1 MGMVGKNGESAGIPA
16 DNGLGTE
23 ALGHL
28 LLRLA
33 LPSILAQVVN
43 LLYNLVDRVFVGR
56 IPDTGALA
64 LAGVGVAFPV
74 IMFISAF
81 ASLVG
86 MGGAP
91 RASMA
96 MGRGDRETAE
106 RILGSA
112 LVFLLVTGVL
122 LFVLF
127 FVSRRPLLHFLGASS
142 DTIGF
147 AEEYLTVYLFGTLS
161 VQLTLG
167 LNQYV
172 SCQGFAKVAMATV
185 CIGAVLNIVLDPL
198 FIYCLDMGCKGAA
211 LATICSQSVS
221 AVWIFCFFFGRRSIL
236 RLRRAYLRLDRRI
249 LLPVLA
255 LGMGPFI
262 LQSTE
267 CLVPLTL
274 NAGMQYYG
282 NDAYVSA
289 MTILFV
295 IAEMLFLPVDGLCQG
310 AVPIM
315 SYNFGAGNAQR
326 VSGAFRLMAW
336 WASALTFAGTAVVL
350 LFPRPFIALFTSDT
364 EVVRISAHGARLYM
378 AGMLF
383 SGIQLAI
390 QRTFLALGQA
400 KLAMC
405 VALLRKLVLLIP
417 LALLLPRM
425 GFGTDGLFVS
435 ESVADVLSVAAS
447 IVLFVFHR
455 RRLFVPASQ
464 SVQAEKSCR
473 GDARND

>member
-1 MGMVGKNGESAGIPA
+1 MNGMDETSSKTAGNPA

-23 ALGHL
+23 ALGCL

-33 LPSILAQVVN
+33 VPSILAQMVN

-56 IPDTGALA
+56 IPDTGSLA
-64 LAGVGVAFPV
+64 LAGIGVAFPV

-81 ASLVG
+81 AGLAG

-96 MGRGDRETAE
+96 MGRGDNEEAE

-112 LVFLLVTGVL
+112 LVFLILTGGLLSL
-122 LFVLF
+122 LFLAV
-127 FVSRRPLLHFLGASS
+127 RRPLLHALGASPN
-142 DTIGF
+142 TIEF
-147 AEEYLTVYLFGTLS
+147 ADEYLTVYLFGTVA

-167 LNQYV
+167 LNQYI
-172 SCQGFAKVAMATV
+172 SCQGFAREAMTTV
-185 CIGAVLNIVLDPL
+185 CIGAVLNIILDPV
-198 FIYCLDMGCKGAA
+198 FIYWLDMGCKGAA

-221 AVWIFCFFFGRRSIL
+221 AVWIFCFFFGRRSML
-236 RLRRAYLRLDRRI
+236 RLRRAFLRLDRRV

-274 NAGMQYYG
+274 NAGMQQYG

-295 IAEMLFLPVDGLCQG
+295 LAEVLFLPVDGLCQG

-315 SYNFGAGNAQR
+315 SYNYGAGHTQR
-326 VSGAFRLMAW
+326 VSGAFRLMVW
-336 WASALTFAGTAVVL
+336 WAFATAFAGTAVIL
-350 LFPRPFIALFTSDT
+350 LFPSPFIGLFTDDA
-364 EVVRISAHGARLYM
+364 EIARIGVHGARLYM

-400 KLAMC
+400 KLAMSI
-405 VALLRKLVLLIP
+405 ALLRKLVLLIP
-417 LALLLPRM
+417 LALLLPRL

-435 ESVADVLSVAAS
+435 ESVADMLSVTAS
-447 IVLFVFHR
+447 IALFARYR
-455 RRLFVPASQ
+455 RRLFSSSAS
-464 SVQAEKSCR
+464 R
-473 GDARND
+473 P